1 MGQSCANQAECKAGG
16 RRSATEISVAWLVN
30 NLLIS
35 PHRPLKYVRFAI
47 LIAFAAVGTI
57 LLSSCGTTSSH
68 ALPAYEPP
76 IAKSGF
82 QTVRTT
88 AYTHTESDHLQFTNH
103 NALGG
108 ELQAAGLPIHRAENT
123 RLPIELDYRLASYTP
138 APQPF
143 SMNDEETKAK
153 PLVRKA
159 TAVTTTTT
167 RTVKIARGKR
177 VVVKARPQPPKIGSA
192 AADWSRWP
200 MGTTFRLLSTGQI
213 YRVDDYGWALAGRNT
228 IDLYMATQA
237 EMNAWGAREEPIQ
250 ILKWGESKESLRF
263 LERHQDYKHIRR
275 MVLELQGNEEAAA
288 QLQ

>member
-35 PHRPLKYVRFAI
+35 PHPPLKYVRFAI

-57 LLSSCGTTSSH
+57 LLSSCGTTGVR

-76 IAKSGF
+76 LAKSDF

-108 ELQAAGLPIHRAENT
+108 ELQAAGPPIHRAENT
-123 RLPIELDYRLASYTP
+123 RSPIELDYRVATYTP

-143 SMNDEETKAK
+143 LMSDEETKSK
-153 PLVRKA
+153 RVVRKA
-159 TAVTTTTT
+159 TAVTATTTTATT
-167 RTVKIARGKR
+167 RTVKTVRGNR
-177 VVVKARPQPPKIGSA
+177 VV
-192 AADWSRWP
+192 
-200 MGTTFRLLSTGQI
+200 
-213 YRVDDYGWALAGRNT
+213 
-228 IDLYMATQA
+228 
-237 EMNAWGAREEPIQ
+237 
-250 ILKWGESKESLRF
+250 
-263 LERHQDYKHIRR
+263 
-275 MVLELQGNEEAAA
+275 
-288 QLQ
+288 

>member
-1 MGQSCANQAECKAGG
+1 L
-16 RRSATEISVAWLVN
+16 ATEISVALLVN
-30 NLLIS
+30 NLLIT
-35 PHRPLKYVRFAI
+35 PHPPLKYVRFVI
-47 LIAFAAVGTI
+47 IIALAAFGTI
-57 LLSSCGTTSSH
+57 LLSSCGTTGVR

-76 IAKSGF
+76 LAKSDF

-108 ELQAAGLPIHRAENT
+108 QLQAAGPPIHRAENT
-123 RLPIELDYRLASYTP
+123 RLPLEIDGDNRVVSYTP
-138 APQPF
+138 PPQPF
-143 SMNDEETKAK
+143 SMNDDEPK
-153 PLVRKA
+153 PTVRKA
-159 TAVTTTTT
+159 TRAITTTTTTTT
-167 RTVKIARGKR
+167 RTVKIVHGKR
-177 VVVKARPQPPKIGSA
+177 VVMKARPQPPKIGSA

-228 IDLYMATQA
+228 IDLYMASQA
-237 EMNAWGAREEPIQ
+237 EMNAWGARQEPIQ
-250 ILKWGESKESLRF
+250 ILKWGDAEESLRF
-263 LERHQDYKHIRR
+263 LQPHQDYKHIRR